1 MLGEQVQDMQTQS
14 SAKVVFERMI
24 QAVNV
29 IPSWRSFL
37 RMK

>member
-1 MLGEQVQDMQTQS
+1 MLEEQVQGMQTQS

-29 IPSWRSFL
+29 IT
-37 RMK
+37 